1 MLPMRAVSVTM
12 DPSSDVLFLMPGP
25 RSAGLLLNA
34 RYRSLAAIGYQGEE
48 FCQVQM

>member
-1 MLPMRAVSVTM
+1 MMLPMRAVSVTM
-12 DPSSDVLFLMPGP
+12 DPSSDVLFLK
-25 RSAGLLLNA
+25 LVLNA